1 MLQIPLSGIKK
12 IEEVVNSSNEYIS
25 LSQGA
30 LKVGGIPAPIKQFV
44 KTILD
49 TTKTDSYGSSFGLK
63 DLRETVAQIQSVRYN
78 NKITS
83 AQVLPTHGGIGAL
96 SLVFLTQLE
105 AGDEVIIPEPA
116 YPAYSIL
123 AQSAHAKTVFVSCLK
138 DSSLKNSGDNS
149 KIMWE
154 IDVDK
159 IKAATT
165 PKTKIIVFS
174 SPTNPTG
181 LVIPKSTIL
190 ELLNWCEQ
198 KNIYLIVDEA
208 YRDYFFQVERFDS
221 MLSIVGQSERL
232 IVISSFSK
240 NMAMSGWRIGYLV
253 AHESLI
259 PVLSGM
265 QDALLN
271 CLNNT
276 AQYAAMYAMTRQ
288 DLVQEL
294 AKKVRTGKDAAVACL
309 QPLVE
314 QGIFS
319 FEEPKGGFFLFLK
332 TDQEDATDLCMSILN
347 KAKVGMVP
355 GGSFGPSGKPFIRLC
370 FARDVQVIQE
380 GIDRLKKFFL

>member
-1 MLQIPLSGIKK
+1 MLQIPLSGIKR

-30 LKVGGIPAPIKQFV
+30 LKIGGIPAPVKQFV
-44 KTILD
+44 QTILD

-63 DLRETVAQIQSVRYN
+63 ELRETIAQIQSAKYN
-78 NKITS
+78 NTIS
-83 AQVLPTHGGIGAL
+83 SSQVLPTHGGIGAL
-96 SLVFLTQLE
+96 SLIFLNQLE

-116 YPAYSIL
+116 YPAYAIL
-123 AQSAHAKTVFVSCLK
+123 AQTARAKSVFVSCLK
-138 DSSLKNSGDNS
+138 TPENNSTVT
-149 KIMWE
+149 WE
-154 IDVDK
+154 INIDK

-174 SPTNPTG
+174 NPTNPTG

-190 ELLNWCEQ
+190 DLLAWCEQ
-198 KNIYLIVDEA
+198 KGIYLIIDEA
-208 YRDYFFQVERFDS
+208 YRDYIFDKSFES
-221 MLSIVGQSERL
+221 MLSIAGKSERL

-253 AHESLI
+253 AHENLI
-259 PVLSGM
+259 PTLSGI

-276 AQYAAMYAMTRQ
+276 AQYAAMYAMTRP
-288 DLVQEL
+288 DLVEEL
-294 AKKVRTGKDAAVACL
+294 AKKVQDGKDAAITYI

-314 QGIFS
+314 RGIFS
-319 FEEPKGGFFLFLK
+319 FENPKGGFFLFLK
-332 TDQEDATDLCMSILN
+332 TDQNDATDLCMSILN

-355 GGSFGPSGKPFIRLC
+355 GSSFGISGKPFIRLC
-370 FARDVQVIQE
+370 FARDTKVIE
-380 GIDRLKKFFL
+380 TGIDRLKKYFL

>member
-1 MLQIPLSGIKK
+1 MLQIPLSGIKR
-12 IEEVVNSSNEYIS
+12 IEEVVNSSSEYIS

-63 DLRETVAQIQSVRYN
+63 ELRETIAQIQSDRYN
-78 NKITS
+78 NTIKS
-83 AQVLPTHGGIGAL
+83 NQVLPTHGGIGAL
-96 SLVFLTQLE
+96 SLVFMTQLE

-116 YPAYSIL
+116 YPSYAIL
-123 AQSAHAKTVFVSCLK
+123 AQAARANAVFVSCLK
-138 DSSLKNSGDNS
+138 NNSSNDS
-149 KIMWE
+149 KISWE

-165 PKTKIIVFS
+165 SKTKIIVFS
-174 SPTNPTG
+174 NPTNPTG
-181 LVIPKSTIL
+181 LVVPKSTIL

-198 KNIYLIVDEA
+198 KGIYLVVDEA
-208 YRDYFFQVERFDS
+208 YRDYFFDETFESV
-221 MLSIVGQSERL
+221 LSFVGKSERL
-232 IVISSFSK
+232 ISISSFSK

-259 PVLSGM
+259 PIFSGM

-276 AQYAAMYAMTRQ
+276 AQYAAMYAMTRH

-294 AKKVRTGKDAAVACL
+294 AKKVQAGKDAAVANM
-309 QPLVE
+309 QPLVDK
-314 QGIFS
+314 GIFS
-319 FEEPKGGFFLFLK
+319 FEIPKGGFFLFLK
-332 TDQEDATDLCMSILN
+332 TDQEDATDLCLSILN
-347 KAKVGMVP
+347 KAKVGMIP
-355 GGSFGPSGKPFIRLC
+355 GSSFGPSCKPFIRLC
-370 FARDVQVIQE
+370 FARDVEVIE
-380 GIDRLKKFFL
+380 AGIDRLKKYFL

>member
-1 MLQIPLSGIKK
+1 MLQIPLSGIKR

-30 LKVGGIPAPIKQFV
+30 LKVGGIPTPVKQFV

-63 DLRETVAQIQSVRYN
+63 DLRETVAQIQSARYN

-83 AQVLPTHGGIGAL
+83 SQVLPTHGGIGAL

-116 YPAYSIL
+116 YPAYSL
-123 AQSAHAKTVFVSCLK
+123 LTKASRAKAVFVSCLK
-138 DSSLKNSGDNS
+138 DDAAGNS

-154 IDVDK
+154 INVDK

-165 PKTKIIVFS
+165 SKTKIIVFS

-181 LVIPKSTIL
+181 LVVPKSTIL
-190 ELLNWCEQ
+190 ELLDWCEQ
-198 KNIYLIVDEA
+198 KGIYLIVDEA
-208 YRDYFFQVERFDS
+208 YRDYIFDESFES
-221 MLSIVGQSERL
+221 MLSIIGQSERL
-232 IVISSFSK
+232 ISISSFSK

-253 AHESLI
+253 AHETLI
-259 PVLSGM
+259 PTLARM
-265 QDALLN
+265 QDVLLN

-276 AQYAAMYAMTRQ
+276 AQYAAMYAMTRP

-294 AKKVRTGKDAAVACL
+294 AKKVTAGKDAAVKCL
-309 QPLVE
+309 QPLVDK
-314 QGIFS
+314 GIFS
-319 FEEPKGGFFLFLK
+319 FEEPKGGFFLFLQ
-332 TDQEDATDLCMSILN
+332 TDQSDATDLCMSILN

-355 GGSFGPSGKPFIRLC
+355 GSSFGVSGKPFIRLC

>member
-1 MLQIPLSGIKK
+1 MLQIPLSGIKR

-30 LKVGGIPAPIKQFV
+30 LKIGGIPAPVKQFV

-63 DLRETVAQIQSVRYN
+63 ELRETIAQIQSARYN
-78 NKITS
+78 NTITPS
-83 AQVLPTHGGIGAL
+83 QVLPTHGGIGAL
-96 SLVFLTQLE
+96 SLVFLNQLE

-116 YPAYSIL
+116 YPSYAIL
-123 AQSAHAKTVFVSCLK
+123 AQTARAKAIFVSCLK
-138 DSSLKNSGDNS
+138 DSGDNS
-149 KIMWE
+149 KVMWE

-174 SPTNPTG
+174 NPTNPTG

-190 ELLNWCEQ
+190 ELLDWCEQ
-198 KNIYLIVDEA
+198 KGIYLVVDEA
-208 YRDYFFQVERFDS
+208 YRDYFFDESFES
-221 MLSIVGQSERL
+221 MLSIAGQSERL
-232 IVISSFSK
+232 ITISSFSK

-259 PVLSGM
+259 PALSGI

-276 AQYAAMYAMTRQ
+276 AQYAAMYAMTRP
-288 DLVQEL
+288 DLVEEL
-294 AKKVRTGKDAAVACL
+294 AKKVQAGKDAAVSCM
-309 QPLVE
+309 QPLVDK
-314 QGIFS
+314 GIFS
-319 FEEPKGGFFLFLK
+319 FEIPKGGFFLFLK
-332 TDQEDATDLCMSILN
+332 TDQEDATDLCLSILN
-347 KAKVGMVP
+347 KAKVGMIP
-355 GGSFGPSGKPFIRLC
+355 GSTFGTSGKPFIRLC
-370 FARDVQVIQE
+370 FARDTEVIE
-380 GIDRLKKFFL
+380 TGIDRLKKYFL

>member
-1 MLQIPLSGIKK
+1 MLQIPLSGIKR
-12 IEEVVNSSNEYIS
+12 IEEIVNSSNEYIS

-49 TTKTDSYGSSFGLK
+49 TTKTDSYGSSFGLR
-63 DLRETVAQIQSVRYN
+63 DLRETVAQIQSARYN
-78 NKITS
+78 NQITVS
-83 AQVLPTHGGIGAL
+83 QVLPTHGGIGAL
-96 SLVFLTQLE
+96 SLVFMTQLE

-116 YPAYSIL
+116 YPAYAIL
-123 AQSAHAKTVFVSCLK
+123 AQAARANTVFVSCLK
-138 DSSLKNSGDNS
+138 SNTNNSS
-149 KIMWE
+149 KISWE
-154 IDVDK
+154 INVDK

-174 SPTNPTG
+174 NPTNPTG
-181 LVIPKSTIL
+181 LVVPKSTIL

-198 KNIYLIVDEA
+198 KDIYLVVDEA
-208 YRDYFFQVERFDS
+208 YRDYFFDETFES
-221 MLSIVGQSERL
+221 MLSIAGQSERL

-253 AHESLI
+253 THESLI
-259 PVLSGM
+259 PTFSGM

-276 AQYAAMYAMTRQ
+276 AQYAAMYAMTRH
-288 DLVQEL
+288 DLVEEL
-294 AKKVRTGKDAAVACL
+294 AKKVQAGKDVAVSCL
-309 QPLVE
+309 QPLVNK
-314 QGIFS
+314 GIFS

-355 GGSFGPSGKPFIRLC
+355 GSSFGVSGKPFIRLC
-370 FARDVQVIQE
+370 FARDISVVQE
-380 GIDRLKKFFL
+380 GVDRLKRFFL

>member
-1 MLQIPLSGIKK
+1 MLQIPLSGIKR

-30 LKVGGIPAPIKQFV
+30 LKIGGIPAPVKQFV

-63 DLRETVAQIQSVRYN
+63 ELRETIAQIQSARYN
-78 NKITS
+78 NTITPS
-83 AQVLPTHGGIGAL
+83 QVLPTHGGIGAL
-96 SLVFLTQLE
+96 SLVFLNQLE

-116 YPAYSIL
+116 YPSYAIL
-123 AQSAHAKTVFVSCLK
+123 AQTARAKAVFVSCLK
-138 DSSLKNSGDNS
+138 DSGDNS
-149 KIMWE
+149 KVMWE

-174 SPTNPTG
+174 NPTNPTG

-190 ELLNWCEQ
+190 ELLDWCEQ
-198 KNIYLIVDEA
+198 KGIYLVVDEA
-208 YRDYFFQVERFDS
+208 YRDYFFDESFES
-221 MLSIVGQSERL
+221 MLSIAGQSERL
-232 IVISSFSK
+232 ITISSFSK

-259 PVLSGM
+259 PTLSGI

-276 AQYAAMYAMTRQ
+276 AQYAAMYAMTRP
-288 DLVQEL
+288 DLVEEL
-294 AKKVRTGKDAAVACL
+294 AKKVQAGKDAAVSCM
-309 QPLVE
+309 QPLVDK
-314 QGIFS
+314 GIFS
-319 FEEPKGGFFLFLK
+319 FEIPKGGFFLFLK
-332 TDQEDATDLCMSILN
+332 TDQADATDLCLSILN
-347 KAKVGMVP
+347 KAKVGMIP
-355 GGSFGPSGKPFIRLC
+355 GSTFGTSGKPFIRLC
-370 FARDVQVIQE
+370 FARDTEVIE
-380 GIDRLKKFFL
+380 TGIDRLKKYFL